1 VFFFLS
7 NLRFIEFKRLRGY
20 AKKGLP
26 CHATCNPPQY
36 SSYSLTLLSS
46 LTHPNGFALGELRS
60 KSNSSLDFFRF
71 VYDMITQHYL
81 YSYDYLICDNASIH
95 YARDISPMLSILL
108 DYCNIRLI
116 FLPTY
121 SPELNP
127 CELIF
132 AQIKRQLRNRNSTNP
147 FWIDLALAL
156 TVVNLE
162 NVLRYYF
169 KCIHRM

>member
-1 VFFFLS
+1 
-7 NLRFIEFKRLRGY
+7 
-20 AKKGLP
+20 
-26 CHATCNPPQY
+26 
-36 SSYSLTLLSS
+36 LSS

-81 YSYDYLICDNASIH
+81 YSHDYLICDNAAIH
-95 YARDISPMLSILL
+95 YARDISPMLSILF

-132 AQIKRQLRNRNSTNP
+132 AQIKRQLRNRDGTNP
-147 FWIDLALAL
+147 FWIDLSLAL

-162 NVLRYYF
+162 NVLHYYF
-169 KCIHRM
+169 KCIKRL